1 MNEVRMKMDQ
11 IKCIGKHSLQPK
23 LEMKMNKMTY
33 EVQQVEI
40 YYLDKTGGSSEQ
52 NQRKLVSNK
61 FNLDIVM
68 MLPTYS
74 ELLEKINSKVLDKST
89 DLEVKIHP

>member
-1 MNEVRMKMDQ
+1 M
-11 IKCIGKHSLQPK
+11 
-23 LEMKMNKMTY
+23 
-33 EVQQVEI
+33 
-40 YYLDKTGGSSEQ
+40 
-52 NQRKLVSNK
+52 SNK